1 MMLLTEAIRR
11 QLPELYGQAG
21 SSDPVLYAK
30 FFTPGSGL
38 TWFIAEGEPEGN
50 YHGADFIFYGYVIGV
65 PTWCRFKLS
74 ELQPL
79 GASPLTVERDL
90 EFETTRFSR
99 LPLRYRPMMT
109 AAR

>member
-21 SSDPVLYAK
+21 ISDPVLYAK

-38 TWFIAEGEPEGN
+38 TWFAAEGEPEGN
-50 YHGADFIFYGYVIGV
+50 HHGADFIFYGYVVGV
-65 PTWCRFKLS
+65 PAWCRFKLS

-90 EFETTRFSR
+90 EFEATRFSR
-99 LPLRYRPMMT
+99 LPLRYRPMMM
-109 AAR
+109 AER